1 MALLKVQPGDVVAVP
16 ARKDAEEGFVLCRV
30 INEKNVLT
38 IEIFAGFFTDFS
50 ITEDEVK
57 AQDLSILNRLHSPVH
72 ASFDFTTYSGK
83 IKWPILL
90 SNPDY
95 DPEES
100 KYSEI
105 EFQDCS
111 EYAPRGLYFKSGE
124 IRWEPDGVR
133 RNLEDRTIWS
143 NPQLIQRTN
152 LYLSGIL
159 KHGEPFNVQ
168 KEQQLIQQ
176 YGMDWLVNET
186 NACVDLAD
194 RVATKFKESKKASK
208 KKPRPR

>member
-1 MALLKVQPGDVVAVP
+1 MALLKVQPGDVVAIP

-38 IEIFAGFFTDFS
+38 IEIFADFFTNFS
-50 ITEDEVK
+50 MTGNEIK
-57 AQDLSILNRLHSPVH
+57 NKNFSILNRLHPPVH
-72 ASFDFTTYSGK
+72 ASFDFTKYSGK
-83 IKWPILL
+83 VKWPILL

-95 DPEES
+95 DREES

-111 EYAPRGLYFKSGE
+111 EYATRGLYFKGGK
-124 IRWEPDGVR
+124 IQWEPDGIR

-152 LYLSGIL
+152 LYLNGIL
-159 KHGEPFNVQ
+159 KPGEPFNVQ
-168 KEQQLIQQ
+168 AEQRLIKQ
-176 YGMDWLVNET
+176 YGMDWLINET
-186 NACVDLAD
+186 NACVY
-194 RVATKFKESKKASK
+194 
-208 KKPRPR
+208 